1 MCFAIVLL
9 VACIVDVQAGLSLQS
24 CKSSSINFGKQ
35 LAMGWPF
42 KSVDPHHKQII
53 TDKDLISN
61 KGIDSHAGDS
71 ELVQLDQL
79 GALVH
84 LDGTMHTA
92 STKYSTSTPSLISS
106 STTPASS
113 GDDSEVR
120 VILACPF
127 CVQPLPCPGLS
138 QSNCCCPSI
147 VKRWH
152 L

>member
-9 VACIVDVQAGLSLQS
+9 VACILDVQAGLSLQS
-24 CKSSSINFGKQ
+24 SSVNFGEQ
-35 LAMGWPF
+35 LAIRWPF
-42 KSVDPHHKQII
+42 KSDDPHHKEII
-53 TDKDLISN
+53 TNNDLSSN
-61 KGIDSHAGDS
+61 KGIDPHAG
-71 ELVQLDQL
+71 ELVQL

-84 LDGTMHTA
+84 LDGTA
-92 STKYSTSTPSLISS
+92 STKYATPSLISS
-106 STTPASS
+106 TTTPASS